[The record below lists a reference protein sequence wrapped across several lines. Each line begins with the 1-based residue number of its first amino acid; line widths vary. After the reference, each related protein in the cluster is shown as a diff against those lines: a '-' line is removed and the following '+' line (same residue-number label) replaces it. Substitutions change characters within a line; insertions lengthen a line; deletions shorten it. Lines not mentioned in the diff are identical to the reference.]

1 MNTPV
6 ITMKPLPLLI
16 GIIVVL
22 ALLSSPVLAISTS
35 DLISQLRPQGGG
47 TGTLSVTSS
56 PAGADVYLDGTY
68 KGTTPVTIT
77 GVSTGLHLVRVT
89 MPGYEDYS
97 SRVITPNDRTVHASL
112 KARSGSTTIPPTL
125 PTRIP
130 TTITTTIPTTVP
142 TTVPTGQVPPNART
156 GTLSVTSSPAGAD
169 VYLDGVQKGTT
180 PVSITGVPTGFHLI
194 RVTMPG
200 YEDYS
205 SRVFTPI
212 DKTVHASLKV
222 RSGSTT
228 IPPTLPTTITTTI
241 TTIPTT
247 VPITVPTGQV
257 PPNARTGSLSVT
269 SSPAGA
275 EVYLDG
281 VQKGTTPV
289 TITGVSTGLHMIRV
303 TLPGYEDYST
313 RVITPNDR
321 TVHANLKVVRT
332 GTLSVTSNPV
342 GADVYLDGVYKG
354 TTSGEEY
361 WIERDPPL
369 IGRGPGE
376 YPEYTGKPPEEATSC
391 LDYFIRN
398 MFFISKWDYHPV
410 TITGIPFG
418 QHNLR
423 VNLSG
428 CEDYSSWIMIPEDK
442 EVHVSLKRKFSEV
455 TSIYSKPNIYLYSDR
470 DLTSRVRLFPETAI
484 TVSDPPY
491 RPGIGWMAEIR
502 NGSLNGQGDFLFY
515 EGTGHFSGWQ
525 KEEGYVIR
533 GAYREQDMASMLG
546 EYGFNEKETDE
557 FIGLLFI
564 KPVLS
569 EHGRHVLLTISSPD
583 DVTLFLLP
591 PGKMPGAFVEEEIAL
606 PVETAVSYLRHP
618 PYPGPVWRV
627 GDRDGSLREKAH
639 TAGEV
644 AVTVQVDVRF

>member
-557 FIGLLFI
+557 FIEYWAFHLAGDQDY
-564 KPVLS
+564 VLYPQETDTVNQAMPLS
-569 EHGRHVLLTISSPD
+569 IVPEPD
-583 DVTLFLLP
+583 
-591 PGKMPGAFVEEEIAL
+591 
-606 PVETAVSYLRHP
+606 AVSRIWFYAEP
-618 PYPGPVWRV
+618 FASAPNPVTNPEKIVREGFYVVEWGV
-627 GDRDGSLREKAH
+627 IIQDETIWDR
-639 TAGEV
+639 
-644 AVTVQVDVRF
+644 

>member
-1 MNTPV
+1 
-6 ITMKPLPLLI
+6 MKPLPLLI

-35 DLISQLRPQGGG
+35 ELISQLRPQGSGA
-47 TGTLSVTSS
+47 GTLSVTSS
-56 PAGADVYLDGTY
+56 PAGADVYLDGVQ

-77 GVSTGLHLVRVT
+77 GVSTGFHLVRVT

-97 SRVITPNDRTVHASL
+97 TRVITPNDKTVHASL
-112 KARSGSTTIPPTL
+112 KVRSGSTTIPTL
-125 PTRIP
+125 PTTIK

-142 TTVPTGQVPPNART
+142 ITVPTGQVPPNART

-180 PVSITGVPTGFHLI
+180 PVTITGVPTGFHLI

-205 SRVFTPI
+205 SRVITPN
-212 DKTVHASLKV
+212 DKTVHASLKA

-228 IPPTLPTTITTTI
+228 IP
-241 TTIPTT
+241 TIPTRIPT
-247 VPITVPTGQV
+247 SVPFTFPTGQ
-257 PPNARTGSLSVT
+257 
-269 SSPAGA
+269 
-275 EVYLDG
+275 
-281 VQKGTTPV
+281 
-289 TITGVSTGLHMIRV
+289 
-303 TLPGYEDYST
+303 LPSY
-313 RVITPNDR
+313 
-321 TVHANLKVVRT
+321 VRT

-398 MFFISKWDYHPV
+398 MFFISKWEYQPV

-418 QHNLR
+418 QHNLQ

-557 FIGLLFI
+557 FIEYWACHLAGDQDY
-564 KPVLS
+564 VLYPQETDTVNQAMPLS
-569 EHGRHVLLTISSPD
+569 IVPEPD
-583 DVTLFLLP
+583 
-591 PGKMPGAFVEEEIAL
+591 
-606 PVETAVSYLRHP
+606 AVSRIWFYAEP
-618 PYPGPVWRV
+618 FASAPNPVTNPEKISREGFSVVEWGV
-627 GDRDGSLREKAH
+627 IIQDETIWDR
-639 TAGEV
+639 
-644 AVTVQVDVRF
+644 